1 MIKHTF
7 NRLWVRISLA
17 IIAIVFVITVLPVA
31 SLLLVDEPTIAG
43 EQHAYI
49 EWLNTE
55 ESLGLSA
62 LQISS
67 LAEGLTQLV
76 QQSLVDDVQFL
87 GITTLLV
94 GIVGGVLLGRGLSLP
109 IEKLVRATKAVASQ
123 ELNVRV
129 EVRGAQEIND
139 LADNFNQ
146 MVESLEHSEQIRR
159 NMLADVSHELLTPLT
174 VMQGNL
180 RAILDDI
187 YALDKEEIGKL
198 YEQNKHLIRL
208 VRDLRQ
214 VSQAEAGQLDLTMM
228 PVNINTLVSETV
240 SIFASLAQEKN
251 ITLNS
256 QLATTMPHI
265 QGDSHR
271 LRQVLHNLLAN
282 ALRHTPENGKIT
294 VTTEQQPDEICI
306 AITDTGDGISPDLLP
321 HVFDRFYRADETRR
335 RDSGGAGLGL
345 AIARGIVEGHNGRLS
360 ATSPGINQGSTFSIY
375 LPTSNKM
382 PLP

>member
-1 MIKHTF
+1 
-7 NRLWVRISLA
+7 
-17 IIAIVFVITVLPVA
+17 
-31 SLLLVDEPTIAG
+31 
-43 EQHAYI
+43 
-49 EWLNTE
+49 
-55 ESLGLSA
+55 
-62 LQISS
+62 
-67 LAEGLTQLV
+67 
-76 QQSLVDDVQFL
+76 
-87 GITTLLV
+87 
-94 GIVGGVLLGRGLSLP
+94 LP

-214 VSQAEAGQLDLTMM
+214 VSQADAGQLEMNFFTVIINELVQETTNIFM
-228 PVNINTLVSETV
+228 P
-240 SIFASLAQEKN
+240 LAQEKQV
-251 ITLNS
+251 TLNS
-256 QLATTMPHI
+256 KLAQTLPSV
-265 QGDSHR
+265 QADSHR

-282 ALRHTPENGKIT
+282 ALRHTPENGHIT
-294 VTTEQQPDEICI
+294 ITTEQQPNEICI
-306 AITDTGDGISPDLLP
+306 AITDTGDGIPPELLP
-321 HVFDRFYRADETRR
+321 HVFDRFYRADETHR
-335 RDSGGAGLGL
+335 RDSGGVGLGL
-345 AIARGIVEGHNGRLS
+345 AIAKGIVEGHNGRLT
-360 ATSPGINQGSTFSIY
+360 ATSSGINQGSIFSIY
-375 LPTSNKM
+375 LPIK
-382 PLP
+382 

>member
-1 MIKHTF
+1 MIRRTF
-7 NRLWVRISLA
+7 NRLWVRISVS

-43 EQHAYI
+43 EQYAYI

-94 GIVGGVLLGRGLSLP
+94 GIVGGILLGRGLSLS

-123 ELNVRV
+123 ERNVRV
-129 EVRGAQEIND
+129 DVRGAQEIND

-214 VSQAEAGQLDLTMM
+214 VSQADAGQLEMNFFTVIINELVQETTNIFM
-228 PVNINTLVSETV
+228 P
-240 SIFASLAQEKN
+240 LAQEKQV
-251 ITLNS
+251 TLNS
-256 QLATTMPHI
+256 KLAQTLPSV
-265 QGDSHR
+265 QADSHR

-282 ALRHTPENGKIT
+282 ALRHTPENGHIT
-294 VTTEQQPDEICI
+294 ITTEQQPNEICI
-306 AITDTGDGISPDLLP
+306 AITDTGDGIPPELLP
-321 HVFDRFYRADETRR
+321 HVFDRFYRADETHR
-335 RDSGGAGLGL
+335 RDSGGVGLGL
-345 AIARGIVEGHNGRLS
+345 AIAKGIVEGHNGRLT
-360 ATSPGINQGSTFSIY
+360 ATSSGINQGSIFSIY
-375 LPTSNKM
+375 LPIK
-382 PLP
+382 